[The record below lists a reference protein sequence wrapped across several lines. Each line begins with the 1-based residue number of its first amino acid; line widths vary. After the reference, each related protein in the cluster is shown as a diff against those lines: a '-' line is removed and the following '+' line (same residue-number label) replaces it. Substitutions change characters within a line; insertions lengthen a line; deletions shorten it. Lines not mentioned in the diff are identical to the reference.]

1 MAKRRFVPDT
11 DLWDSK
17 RVRLGPSDD
26 DGSGGNN
33 PHDDGSGGNGGNNPH
48 DGSGGRSHLAGP
60 DQGPDQVPEW
70 PPTDP
75 EPGARTRSRARTRSL
90 RGLRR
95 IPRFPRFPSPDQAQI
110 NKGKGND
117 KPVDRP
123 VRCPDP
129 EPCDMHAALA
139 AAAAQSCGGQSAEQ
153 TSDVSQLAGDSAPN
167 TGGTLFGTSLFTFL
181 PDDAVPCFSQ
191 AKNAEVWQQY
201 TVPHDLHE
209 RLPDIAGALSWHNA
223 LSQLLQRVGHPE
235 PPRYFSASIDAS
247 LRLELLTLRQ
257 AKWLRH
263 LNARAN
269 SAKHNLCFSV

>member
-1 MAKRRFVPDT
+1 VLAAKRTTASLYMFRLEFVVQLCSTFVGSSAASLSAPPCEH
-11 DLWDSK
+11 SC
-17 RVRLGPSDD
+17 RLDQM
-26 DGSGGNN
+26 
-33 PHDDGSGGNGGNNPH
+33 
-48 DGSGGRSHLAGP
+48 RSHLAG
-60 DQGPDQVPEW
+60 D
-70 PPTDP
+70 T
-75 EPGARTRSRARTRSL
+75 ARDSRARTRSPS
-90 RGLRR
+90 GLRELQAAEMQR
-95 IPRFPRFPSPDQAQI
+95 EAAAAQI

-129 EPCDMHAALA
+129 EPCGHAALA

-153 TSDVSQLAGDSAPN
+153 TSDVSQLAGDSAPK

-191 AKNAEVWQQY
+191 ANNAEVWQQF

-209 RLPDIAGALSWHNA
+209 RLSDIAGALSWHNA
-223 LSQLLQRVGHPE
+223 LSQLLQTVGHQD
-235 PPRYFSASIDAS
+235 PPQYFSASIDAS